1 MKKIIQ
7 NKKIL
12 GISTFFICAVA
23 VFMFAM
29 FFSRAEKTVKYVD
42 HTFSD
47 INTAIKEVDEGYLYG
62 GLYTK
67 SVEGV
72 QTKYTGVSKPV
83 AGTVYQLKMVPEEI
97 LNIQAQVSDR
107 LFDDPTITE
116 DDETYAGKTDSSIRF
131 VTGIDDLQYKKI
143 GFNITVEGNSSKD
156 ANASQYVHT
165 KLYGVDQST
174 GDYLS
179 YDPADIH
186 GSANFFKTFTLKNV
200 PEKYYDHDLT
210 VKAYWVTMDGTRV
223 EGTNT
228 IGIKTVNL
236 GRSWVYVLAGAD
248 GAKLG
253 TENAPFA
260 TMEEALTYTLNK
272 KLYVILKSDMTLDN
286 QVTLNSDVTK
296 TTVTS
301 WSGNP
306 YDLTGTTE
314 RTITRGTANTGALFL
329 VDQGQ
334 ELYVTGTTTL
344 DGKSSSSSTAAQ
356 AMLLNAGTLTIDSD
370 VTLKNGYK
378 KGSDNKSYY
387 AAADA
392 AAGAIESKGDLYING
407 TVTACGSNV
416 TSAISS
422 QGTITMNGANISS
435 NVGRVLRLVSGSAT
449 ITDSILNNN
458 KSTGNGG
465 AILVIAG
472 TVEATDTQINNN
484 TTTQNGGAIY
494 VAKGTFEATDTQI
507 SENTAN
513 STGGAIRMEQAGTLT
528 LTDCTLDG
536 NILTN
541 TGNNYGGAI
550 SFGGYEHTVTLTGC
564 TISNHKIA
572 TALTDNTQ
580 YGARG
585 GALYLQGSGTITL
598 DGCTISG
605 NEATASAY
613 KTNGNLGNGGGIY
626 IYGTCTAAIEIK
638 NCSIAN
644 NTATSEGGGIY
655 AGSGAG
661 TYSLTIT
668 NEKNTDGDVIGQG
681 IYSNTAGRGGG
692 IYSVGKGTFTMN
704 GVPVTSNQ
712 TSSLDGYKTGA
723 GIFANGSGAAYSLTD
738 CYVNNNISK
747 LEGAGILVGG
757 NPTSFTMTGGELCEN
772 NGTRGSGMIFYAPG
786 SLSVENVLVE
796 GNTTTSTNGAGF
808 YVDNAKS
815 TATFTS
821 STIKDNIATGS
832 GGAICVN
839 KAASTTIDDCTFTG
853 NEGTDGGAVF
863 GNNAGT
869 YEVTSCT
876 FISNAA
882 TAGTGGALQ
891 VNADVTKLTMESC
904 TFTNNVASKSG
915 GAVRSL
921 SKNSTVTF
929 TGCTFTGNSATNT
942 NKNGGLGGA
951 VFIQNNKGNTQIDTC
966 TFENNTTTRTDMSS
980 TTTGL
985 GGAVCIENTVSG
997 NVLITGT
1004 QDKPTTF
1011 TSNRTDYR
1019 GGALYLE
1026 GTGSQTVEYTSFTGN
1041 KSADADGNLQ
1051 NHGGAIMV
1059 RGTGT
1064 TEVQNCNFNSNA
1076 AGVGAGISWITS
1088 ATNQLTIKDS
1098 TFTSGNSK
1106 NFAGGCYF
1114 ENANGTA
1121 VLTNCDFT
1129 QCSSTDGG
1137 AVYLINGTADMTNCD
1152 FTSCS
1157 ATRWAGAIWVT
1168 KGTMSL
1174 TSCEFNGNTA
1184 TTQAGA
1190 IRAGNENINEAN
1202 MKLSGCVFNNNS
1214 SKKGGGFYMHTG
1226 VATLTNCTFES
1237 NKATE
1242 GNAGGFSTGK
1252 YGAATLE
1259 GCIFTDNT
1267 ATTTGPNIYND
1278 GTITFPKSSP
1288 TTIGGTEAN
1297 EAVSNGRNW

>member
-42 HTFSD
+42 HTFSTTQEALD
-47 INTAIKEVDEGYLYG
+47 AVESGYLYG
-62 GLYTK
+62 GLYTT
-67 SVEGV
+67 SVENGK
-72 QTKYTGVSKPV
+72 TKYTGVKEPAV
-83 AGTVYQLKMVPEEI
+83 GTEYQLKMVPEEV
-97 LNIQAQVSDR
+97 LSIQAQVSDR

-200 PEKYYDHDLT
+200 PETYYDHDLT

-344 DGKSSSSSTAAQ
+344 DGNSSSSSTAAQ

-370 VTLKNGYK
+370 VTLQNGYK
-378 KGSDNKSYY
+378 SGSAYFSGQPG
-387 AAADA
+387 
-392 AAGAIESKGDLYING
+392 GAIENKGALTVKG
-407 TVTACGSNV
+407 TVTACGSNNY
-416 TSAISS
+416 SAIVTVGGSVA
-422 QGTITMNGANISS
+422 MNGANISNNPGRALRVTGGSVNIQNSYMNS
-435 NVGRVLRLVSGSAT
+435 NQLGT
-449 ITDSILNNN
+449 
-458 KSTGNGG
+458 KSNGG
-465 AILVIAG
+465 AILIDDGAG
-472 TVEATDTQINNN
+472 TVAISGTEMIGN
-484 TTTQNGGAIY
+484 TSNVSGGAIHTN
-494 VAKGTFEATDTQI
+494 A
-507 SENTAN
+507 
-513 STGGAIRMEQAGTLT
+513 AGTLT
-528 LTDCTLDG
+528 LTNCTIQSNVLKS
-536 NILTN
+536 
-541 TGNNYGGAI
+541 TGENYGGAI
-550 SFGGYEHTVTLTGC
+550 AASDKNRTLIIKGC
-564 TISNHKIA
+564 TISDHTVTSAQAN
-572 TALTDNTQ
+572 TAA
-580 YGARG
+580 GARG
-585 GALYLQGSGTITL
+585 GALYLNGSGTITIEE
-598 DGCTISG
+598 CTIKN
-605 NEATASAY
+605 NEVTST
-613 KTNGNLGNGGGIY
+613 KTPNKGGNLGNGGGIF
-626 IYGTCTAAIEIK
+626 IHANCKAAIEVK
-638 NCSIAN
+638 NSSIVS
-644 NTATSEGGGIY
+644 NTAIAEGGGIY
-655 AGSGAG
+655 ASAG

-668 NEKNTDGDVIGQG
+668 NEKNADGDVIGQG
-681 IYSNTAGRGGG
+681 IYDNTAGRGGG
-692 IYSVGKGTFTMN
+692 IYTVGKGTFTMT
-704 GVPVTSNQ
+704 GVPVQSNHTSDLANF
-712 TSSLDGYKTGA
+712 KTGA

-747 LEGAGILVGG
+747 SEGAGILVGG

-839 KAASTTIDDCTFTG
+839 TAASTTIDDCTFTD
-853 NEGTDGGAVF
+853 NEGTNGGAVF

-869 YEVTSCT
+869 YEVTNCRFT
-876 FISNAA
+876 SNEA
-882 TAGTGGALQ
+882 TNGTGGALQ
-891 VNADVTKLTMESC
+891 VNASVTELTMESC

-921 SKNSTVTF
+921 SSNSEVTL
-929 TGCTFTGNSATNT
+929 TGCAFTGNSATNT
-942 NKNGGLGGA
+942 NKDGGLGGA
-951 VFIQNNKGNTQIDTC
+951 VFVQNNTGNTKIDTC
-966 TFENNTTTRTDMSS
+966 TFENNTTTRTNTSS

-985 GGAVCIENTVSG
+985 GGAVCIESTVSG
-997 NVLITGT
+997 DVLITGT
-1004 QDKPTTF
+1004 DNKPTTF
-1011 TSNRTDYR
+1011 TGNRSDYR

-1088 ATNQLTIKDS
+1088 AKNQLTIKDS

-1157 ATRWAGAIWVT
+1157 ATRGAGAIWVT

-1190 IRAGNENINEAN
+1190 IRAGDETTNEAN
-1202 MKLSGCVFNNNS
+1202 MTLSGCVFNNNS
-1214 SKKGGGFYMHTG
+1214 SKKGGGFYMNTG

-1237 NKATE
+1237 NKATA

-1252 YGAATLE
+1252 YGAATLK

-1267 ATTTGPNIYND
+1267 ATNTGPNIYND
-1278 GTITFPKSSP
+1278 GTITFPKSFP